1 MAYRKLGR
9 DNKHRRSMLANL
21 TKDVVMNESITT
33 TDTRAKEA
41 RKFVDKMITYGK
53 KGDLISR
60 RKALAFLHNDK
71 EVVDK
76 IFNDL
81 AKRYENRNGGYTQIL
96 KLNERHGDNALA
108 VILRLVE
115 SEKKAE
121 EKTDKKED
129 KKAAKK
135 EEKAEKKETKEV
147 KEEKATKKAEKKE
160 TKKAPAKK
168 TTKAAKESK

>member
-9 DNKHRRSMLANL
+9 DNKHRRSMLATL
-21 TKDVVMNESITT
+21 TKQVVNNESINTT
-33 TDTRAKEA
+33 ETRAKEV

-53 KGDLISR
+53 KGDLVSR

-71 EVVDK
+71 VTVDK

-96 KLNERHGDNALA
+96 KVGERRGDNSLM

-115 SEKKAE
+115 EAKE
-121 EKTDKKED
+121 E
-129 KKAAKK
+129 KK
-135 EEKAEKKETKEV
+135 EEKKPAK
-147 KEEKATKKAEKKE
+147 KATKKKEEK
-160 TKKAPAKK
+160 
-168 TTKAAKESK
+168 